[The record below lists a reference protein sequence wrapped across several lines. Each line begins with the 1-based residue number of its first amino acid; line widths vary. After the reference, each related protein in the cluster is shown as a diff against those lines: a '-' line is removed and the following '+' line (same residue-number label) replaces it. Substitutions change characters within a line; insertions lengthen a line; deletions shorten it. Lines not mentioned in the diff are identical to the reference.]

1 MIMSNEVRNNPAL
14 GRYELD
20 VDAHVAVAYTKRA
33 GGVVTFTHTE
43 VPKEL
48 EGRGIGSRLAKGA
61 LELVRAEG
69 HKVIAQCPFIA
80 SYIAKHPDFTD
91 LLAGTGPR
99 A

>member
-1 MIMSNEVRNNPAL
+1 MSNEVGYNHAL

-20 VDAHVAVAYTKRA
+20 VDGHIAVAYTKRA
-33 GGVVTFTHTE
+33 DGVVTFTHTE
-43 VPKEL
+43 VPKAL

-80 SYIAKHPDFTD
+80 GYIKKHPEFAD
-91 LLAGTGPR
+91 LLA
-99 A
+99 